1 MSSENKN
8 RLSFFVVWYIINIR
22 FSINPKI
29 EVEKMNQ
36 QPMHV
41 QILDSI
47 YRNQCL
53 KYHTISYDNQNVCD
67 SLESEIEKWNLY
79 PILINAPTG
88 SGKSSFVF
96 NVLAN
101 HANQE
106 KKSVLVLSNR
116 LALNLQQ
123 KVHLCDLYDLPPIG
137 SKTLSDIKFF
147 RNVILLTYQAVLHE
161 LTQNSFAEM
170 PIKYIVFD
178 EAHFFC
184 SDAIFNPWTESI
196 LLSLQTYFPKAIRI
210 YMSATPENVK
220 PIISAFEKRHFDML
234 RNRTNVGYNTPYDNF
249 LDTQLLHQ
257 EFFMEYKFQEN
268 FQNIS
273 ILFFYEWDSLLER
286 IKAYSNSTEVFPDQ
300 DKWLIFVSEK
310 EAGKQ
315 LKKSLGKDLADY
327 IDADSPPK
335 YIAELSRRQ
344 FFDKKVLISTS
355 VIDNGIS
362 IQDSKL
368 KNIVIDTTDRI
379 QLIQMLGRK
388 RLAANE
394 QITLYVKLTSEIKDI
409 SDYRQV
415 AENLY
420 STIASYEKNPS
431 YFMYSN
437 WGTLTTGQQNLF
449 APQFQNDGLVLG
461 TNIFAKY
468 QLALSCYIFEQLE
481 DQLKTDEFAFAKQ
494 VCSWLHKEFSPNM
507 LLEQTP
513 IAKIVEKLTAI
524 LDTKLGIDITS
535 PEGIT
540 DLVNELKGQLP
551 PSETK
556 KLGFKNDNANR
567 NAADIRKIIEKYDL
581 PYTLSNKK
589 QGKYHLEKVIPSAKP

>member
-1 MSSENKN
+1 MLSS
-8 RLSFFVVWYIINIR
+8 FVLWYILNIG
-22 FSINPKI
+22 FSKNPKI
-29 EVEKMNQ
+29 EVKKMDQ
-36 QPMHV
+36 QPMHI

-53 KYHTISYDNQNVCD
+53 EYHTISYDNQNVCD
-67 SLESEIEKWNLY
+67 SLGSEIEKWNLY
-79 PILINAPTG
+79 PVLINAPTG

-96 NVLAN
+96 NILAN
-101 HANQE
+101 YAFQNGAD
-106 KKSVLVLSNR
+106 VLVLSNR

-123 KVHLCDLYDLPPIG
+123 KIHLCDLYNLPHSG
-137 SKTLSDIKFF
+137 STALSDIKVF

-161 LTQNSFAEM
+161 LTQNLFTGMS
-170 PIKYIVFD
+170 IKYIVFD

-196 LLSLQTYFPKAIRI
+196 LLSLQRCFPEAVRI

-220 PIISAFEKRHFDML
+220 PIIAAFEKQHFDAL
-234 RNRTNVGYNTPYDNF
+234 RNQANVAPNIRHGNYISAK
-249 LDTQLLHQ
+249 LLHQ
-257 EFFMEYKFQEN
+257 EFFTEYKFQEN
-268 FQNIS
+268 FSNIS
-273 ILFFYEWDSLLER
+273 LSFFYEWDSLLDK
-286 IKAYSNSTEVFPDQ
+286 IKAFSNSTEVFPDQ
-300 DKWLIFVSEK
+300 DKWLIFVSKK
-310 EAGKQ
+310 ETGKQ
-315 LKKSLGKDLADY
+315 LKKDLGKDLADY

-344 FFDKKVLISTS
+344 IFDTKVLISTS

-362 IQDSKL
+362 IQDSDL
-368 KNIVIDTTDRI
+368 KNIAIDTMDRI

-388 RLAANE
+388 RLATNE
-394 QITLYVKLTSEIKDI
+394 QITLYVKLPSEIKEI
-409 SDYRQV
+409 SNYRQV

-420 STIASYEKNPS
+420 STIVSYEKNPS

-437 WGTLTTGQQNLF
+437 WGALTTGQQNLF
-449 APQFQNDGLVLG
+449 APHIQNNGLFLG

-524 LDTKLGIDITS
+524 LDTRLGIDITS
-535 PEGIT
+535 AEGIT
-540 DLVNELKGQLP
+540 DLANELKGQLP
-551 PSETK
+551 PSEIK
-556 KLGFKNDNANR
+556 KFGFKKGASR
-567 NAADIRKIIEKYDL
+567 NAANIRKIIEKYDL
-581 PYTLSNKK
+581 PYTLPNKDK
-589 QGKYHLEKVIPSAKP
+589 GKYHLEKKEQPV